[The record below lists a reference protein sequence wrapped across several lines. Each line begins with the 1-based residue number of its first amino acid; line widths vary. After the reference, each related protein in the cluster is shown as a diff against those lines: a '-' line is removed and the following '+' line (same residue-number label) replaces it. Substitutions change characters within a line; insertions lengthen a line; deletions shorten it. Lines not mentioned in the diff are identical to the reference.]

1 MSLYANKEEI
11 EKIANLIAAVV
22 PNCCGVT
29 LGGSRAHGLNDEI
42 SDVEMYFY
50 STSGIPSLEDLNK
63 CLYSIDAKHKRY
75 PEFLWNEYPWGPH
88 SFFEVFGL
96 YFEIG
101 FRIVS
106 DIQEK
111 VQKYLAG
118 NVAPTTDCHDL
129 GLGYMYSGL
138 AASVCSEKVILSF
151 DGEIERLK
159 GMSAEFSEE
168 LLEALKA
175 EYLETASSLVN
186 GKLHNAALRNDVF
199 FYEVMSSRIVRSL
212 MVMAFAISRKHF
224 PGDKWNAPLLLRTE
238 WDKASEFIDIL
249 YSHISMD
256 STKNSNLLNKW
267 KLMMT
272 AYNLIEGEL
281 Q

>member
-1 MSLYANKEEI
+1 MGFYANKDEI
-11 EKIANLIAAVV
+11 EKIANLIATVV

-50 STSGIPSLEDLNK
+50 STTGIPTLEDLNK
-63 CLYSIDAKHKRY
+63 CLYSIGAKHKRC

-106 DIQEK
+106 DIQQK
-111 VQKYLAG
+111 VQKYLSG

-159 GMSAEFSEE
+159 RMSAEFSEE
-168 LLEALKA
+168 LLEALKE
-175 EYLETASSLVN
+175 EYLATASSLVN
-186 GKLHNAALRNDVF
+186 GKLHNAALRNDIF

-224 PGDKWNAPLLLRTE
+224 PGDKWNEPLLLRSE
-238 WDKASEFIDIL
+238 WDKSSEFIDIL
-249 YSHISMD
+249 YRHISMD
-256 STKNSNLLNKW
+256 STKRGNLLKKW
-267 KLMMT
+267 ELMMT

-281 Q
+281 